1 MDKEERRREYE
12 ENMKKIDPM
21 VRRQIYSGIIFAIL
35 CPIMGVFLI
44 IYNVSTQIN
53 EPKSIALGVVSI
65 IAGIGSIFG
74 AKYYYKSR
82 VDAIKE
88 KEKENKEDS
97 IKEGET
103 QQ

>member
-21 VRRQIYSGIIFAIL
+21 VRRQIYSGIICAIL

-53 EPKSIALGVVSI
+53 EPKSIVLGVVSI

-97 IKEGET
+97 LQEGET

>member
-21 VRRQIYSGIIFAIL
+21 VRRQIYSGIICAIL

-53 EPKSIALGVVSI
+53 EPKSIVLGVVSI
-65 IAGIGSIFG
+65 IAGIGCIFG

>member
-1 MDKEERRREYE
+1 MNKEERRREYE

-21 VRRQIYSGIIFAIL
+21 VRRQIYSGIICAIL

-53 EPKSIALGVVSI
+53 EPKSIVLGVVSI

-82 VDAIKE
+82 VDALKE
-88 KEKENKEDS
+88 KEKNVDENKAQ
-97 IKEGET
+97 EGDDEH
-103 QQ
+103 